1 MNSILGNSEEISVPD
16 DFKTEETMDAEV
28 SNSESDSEEPE
39 AEDASIDSDSSAEV
53 IEDLSD
59 SEMEP
64 NKFSNIVSIHETYS
78 NYYSV
83 DKITAPILTK
93 FEKAKI
99 LGVRAEM
106 LSNGADPVISKPY
119 PNNTYLIA
127 IEELKQ
133 KKIPLL
139 IRRTL
144 PNGKIEDWRL
154 EDLIIRL

>member
-1 MNSILGNSEEISVPD
+1 MNTILGNSEELSVPD

-28 SNSESDSEEPE
+28 SNGESDSEESE
-39 AEDASIDSDSSAEV
+39 AEDTSIDSDNSVEV
-53 IEDLSD
+53 IADLSD

-78 NYYSV
+78 SYYSE
-83 DKITAPILTK
+83 DRITAPILTK

-127 IEELKQ
+127 LEELKH
-133 KKIPLL
+133 KKIPLI

-144 PNGKIEDWRL
+144 PNGTHEDWRL
-154 EDLIIRL
+154 EDLIVRL

>member
-1 MNSILGNSEEISVPD
+1 METIANASDDVSLTEE
-16 DFKTEETMDAEV
+16 FKIKETMDAEV
-28 SNSESDSEEPE
+28 SNSGSESEDEE
-39 AEDASIDSDSSAEV
+39 EDASIDSDDSAEV
-53 IEDLSD
+53 IAELSD
-59 SEMEP
+59 SEIDM
-64 NKFSNIVSIHETYS
+64 NKASNIVSIHETYS
-78 NYYSV
+78 SYYS
-83 DKITAPILTK
+83 DEKITTPILTK